1 MVGSSFLFLRMIAGG
16 LFAFVEFSQTDCVRS
31 ALRQAQRAQ
40 RTLVLV
46 FVDAER
52 PIVALSENFDR
63 TGLDAQPAGLD
74 AGTTFLI
81 DFELDENS
89 HRVPLGI
96 TGLGGQQR

>member
-1 MVGSSFLFLRMIAGG
+1 MITGG
-16 LFAFVEFSQTDCVRS
+16 LFAFIEFSQMDGVRFT
-31 ALRQAQRAQ
+31 LRQAKRAQ

-46 FVDAER
+46 FVEAEG

-63 TGLDAQPAGLD
+63 TGFDAQPAGLD
-74 AGTTFLI
+74 ADTTFLI

-96 TGLGGQQR
+96 TGLGEQQR